1 MRTKKAAGLGTPLA
15 QSTSSPH
22 PKFPSLAVSAI
33 YHNTKAVLNAIKT
46 QMMPS
51 EPDEQGISSSLAAHF
66 FLAPARVVQ
75 MMLCCATFV
84 SSQSCIYF
92 FFLILAM

>member
-1 MRTKKAAGLGTPLA
+1 MPL
-15 QSTSSPH
+15 
-22 PKFPSLAVSAI
+22 KM
-33 YHNTKAVLNAIKT
+33 

-51 EPDEQGISSSLAAHF
+51 EPEEQGISSSFAAHF

-92 FFLILAM
+92 FFNLSNVAADLKHNRHLETV